1 VILATTYSLFE
12 VIHNSNTSKFFRVAD
27 FIVSII
33 FISELVLRIYC
44 SAIVNKGLVVFL
56 SSSLNVLDVVV
67 VLLDVI
73 LLSIGTQTGQAVS
86 FAKYAPLPIPSSS
99 PHPVPARSIPA
110 LFLSFAPLFPPLE
123 LFEFYDSFE
132 SFVLPVS

>member
-86 FAKYAPLPIPSSS
+86 FAKYAPFPFPLPLLIPSLL
-99 PHPVPARSIPA
+99 V
-110 LFLSFAPLFPPLE
+110 LFPLFSCPL
-123 LFEFYDSFE
+123 
-132 SFVLPVS
+132 LPFSLP